1 MALPDSWHL
10 RTRSRRCSVTDTPFT
25 EGQPIVTAIFP
36 DPESSGY
43 LRKDFAEE
51 AWNERSEEDEKPF
64 SHWHTKFRPTPVDET
79 VPAVTKQTAE
89 DLLHTLVEEDQEHTE
104 NTRYILAVMLERQKL
119 LRETDTQPTAGGTL
133 RIYEHRKTGEVYIVK
148 DPNIPL
154 DQVEKIQEEVIQLL
168 SPKPVTE
175 EEDSTEAE
183 SKPDTSTEAEE
194 TKSGTESTATDE
206 TADTIRPEPAQEA
219 EEPESD
225 DLLPD

>member
-10 RTRSRRCSVTDTPFT
+10 RSRSRRCSVTDTPFT
-25 EGQPIVTAIFP
+25 EGQAIVTAIFP

-43 LRKDFAEE
+43 LRKDFAAE
-51 AWNERSEEDEKPF
+51 AWNDRCEEDKAPF
-64 SHWHTKFRPTPVDET
+64 SHWHTKFRPTPVDES

-119 LRETDTQPTAGGTL
+119 LRETDTQPTNGGIL

-154 DQVEKIQEEVIQLL
+154 DQVQAIQEEVIQLL
-168 SPKPVTE
+168 SPKPAS
-175 EEDSTEAE
+175 EDAVVSAGDELPEKEVSE
-183 SKPDTSTEAEE
+183 SENR
-194 TKSGTESTATDE
+194 G
-206 TADTIRPEPAQEA
+206 PAS
-219 EEPESD
+219 EEP
-225 DLLPD
+225 PAT